1 MRVAIG
7 SVLALFLLAGA
18 AVAAPAQMS
27 VQVREGKLRA
37 TASFLGSVVAPVAY
51 GDRVTV
57 MEKKGDWFRVTAP
70 DGAVGWMHTGA
81 LTKSKIRL
89 SAGEADAQTGA
100 SSDELALA
108 GKGFNADVEA
118 QFKQQNQKIDFTW
131 VDRME
136 KIKVSAKESQDFL
149 KAGGL
154 TQEQGGAP

>member
-1 MRVAIG
+1 MRRIIL
-7 SVLALFLLAGA
+7 SCIA
-18 AVAAPAQMS
+18 AVCAFSAQAQYVTYNHS
-27 VQVREGKLRA
+27 ETKLNQ
-37 TASFLGSVVAPVAY
+37 
-51 GDRVTV
+51 VTV

-70 DGAVGWMHTGA
+70 DGAVGWMHAGA

-89 SAGEADAQTGA
+89 SAGESDAQTGA

-154 TQEQGGAP
+154 APEQGGAP